1 MMQAKPE
8 RNAYTVLFSGF
19 FIFNTQ
25 LTMPAGSGSK
35 ENSMKYKALAQDILL
50 RVGGRENI
58 VSLIHCATRLR
69 FKLKDSEKAD
79 AEGLKANP
87 GVIMVVES
95 GGQFQVVI
103 GNHVN
108 DVWLAVRSEAGMTD
122 DSETVTDKGE
132 KTSLPGQI
140 IDVISSIFTPFIGVL
155 AASGILK
162 GLLALAVVCGWLT
175 SQQATYK
182 IWFAASDALFFF
194 FPLFL
199 GYTAGKKF
207 GGNPFI
213 TMVIGGALT
222 HPLMIQA
229 FDASMA
235 PGAATEYFLS
245 IPVTFI
251 NYSSS
256 VIPIILASWVSCWI
270 EKRSNAILPSSMKNF
285 FTPAICLA
293 AVVPLTFLIIGP
305 VATWLSQLL
314 AHGYEIIY
322 AVAPW
327 LAGAAIGA
335 LWQMCVIFGLH
346 WGLMPLMINNLAV
359 MGHDSIMPMLLP
371 AVMGQVGAALGIFL
385 RTRDARQK
393 VMAGSA
399 VSAGIFGVTEPAIY
413 GLNLPL
419 RRPFIFGCIAG
430 AIGGAIV
437 GFSDSHVYSFGF
449 GNIFTLAQM
458 IPPEGIDA
466 TVWGGAVGMFA
477 SLIIACVLTIVA
489 GLPRSTAEQLTVI
502 GASTPSS
509 ENDIQAPMTG
519 SILALDQIP
528 DSTFASGLLGQGVA
542 IIPSVGKV
550 IAPFSGEVASIFQT
564 KHAIG
569 LLSDSGIEL
578 LIHVGIDTVKL
589 DGVPFTAHVKE
600 GDKIKA
606 GDLLLE
612 FDRQAI
618 LNAGYDL
625 ATPIIISNS
634 DDFRA
639 LEIVSA
645 SAVNAGQ
652 PLLSVSR

>member
-1 MMQAKPE
+1 M
-8 RNAYTVLFSGF
+8 G
-19 FIFNTQ
+19 
-25 LTMPAGSGSK
+25 
-35 ENSMKYKALAQDILL
+35 YKALAQDILS
-50 RVGGRENI
+50 RVGGKENI
-58 VSLIHCATRLR
+58 VSLVHCATRLR
-69 FKLKDSEKAD
+69 FKLKENKKAD
-79 AEGLKANP
+79 AEGLKMNP

-103 GNHVN
+103 GNHVH
-108 DVWLAVRSEAGMTD
+108 DVWQAVRSEAGLTD
-122 DSETVTDKGE
+122 DSEPAAETGE
-132 KTSLPGQI
+132 KTSVLGQV
-140 IDVISSIFTPFIGVL
+140 IDVVSGIFTPFIGVL

-162 GLLALAVVCGWLT
+162 GVLALAVVCGWLHPE
-175 SQQATYK
+175 QATYK
-182 IWFAASDALFFF
+182 VWFAASDALFFF

-229 FDASMA
+229 FEASQA
-235 PGAATEYFLS
+235 PGAGAEHFLG
-245 IPVTFI
+245 IPLTFI

-256 VIPIILASWVSCWI
+256 VIPIILASWVSCWL
-270 EKRSNAILPSSMKNF
+270 ERRSNAVLPSAMKNF

-293 AVVPLTFLIIGP
+293 VVVPLTFLAIGP

-314 AHGYEIIY
+314 AHGYQIIY

-327 LAGAAIGA
+327 LAGAAMGA
-335 LWQMCVIFGLH
+335 LWQVCVIFGLH
-346 WGLMPLMINNLAV
+346 WGLIPLMINNLTV
-359 MGHDSIMPMLLP
+359 LGQDSMLPMLLP

-385 RTRDARQK
+385 RSRDARQK
-393 VMAGSA
+393 VLAGSA
-399 VSAGIFGVTEPAIY
+399 ISAGIFGITEPAIY

-419 RRPFIFGCIAG
+419 RRPFIFGCVAG

-449 GNIFTLAQM
+449 ANIFTLAQM
-458 IPPEGIDA
+458 IPPQGIDA
-466 TVWGGAVGMFA
+466 TLWGGAIGIVA
-477 SLIIACVLTIVA
+477 ALVISCALTFVA
-489 GLPRSTAEQLTVI
+489 GLPKSSVEQAAVVTAQA
-502 GASTPSS
+502 G
-509 ENDIQAPMTG
+509 ENDILAPMSG
-519 SILALDQIP
+519 SVLALDQVP
-528 DSTFASGLLGQGVA
+528 DGTFASGLLGQGVA
-542 IIPSVGKV
+542 IIPATGKV
-550 IAPFSGEVASIFQT
+550 IAPFSGEVASLFQT

-589 DGVPFTAHVKE
+589 NGEPFTAHVKE
-600 GDKIKA
+600 GDRVQA

-618 LNAGYDL
+618 LDAGYDL

-634 DDFRA
+634 DGYRSVD
-639 LEIVSA
+639 IVSG
-645 SAVNAGQ
+645 SVVDAGQ
-652 PLLSVSR
+652 PLLSVSH